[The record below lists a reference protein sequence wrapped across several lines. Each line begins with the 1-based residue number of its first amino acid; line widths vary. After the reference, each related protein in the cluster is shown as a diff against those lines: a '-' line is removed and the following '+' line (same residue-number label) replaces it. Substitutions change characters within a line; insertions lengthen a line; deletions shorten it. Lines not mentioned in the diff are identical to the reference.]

1 MPNVSCKKS
10 RKWEV
15 GKEVKNENTPNVC
28 SMRREFGSLL

>member
-15 GKEVKNENTPNVC
+15 GKGVKNENIPK
-28 SMRREFGSLL
+28 M